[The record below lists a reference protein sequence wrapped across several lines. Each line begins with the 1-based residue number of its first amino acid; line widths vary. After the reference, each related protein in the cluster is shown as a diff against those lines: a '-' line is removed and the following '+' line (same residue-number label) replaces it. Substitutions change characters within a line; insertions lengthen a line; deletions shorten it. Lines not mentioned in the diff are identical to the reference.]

1 MEERLARIVI
11 GAIQGRSGKTTFTI
25 GLLRAMKNQG
35 YKVQPFK
42 KGPDYIDPSW
52 ATMASGVQS
61 RNLDMFMTT
70 EEKIRESLMAHSR
83 GAHLAVI
90 EGAMGLFD
98 GFDVQ
103 GSNSTAELAYI
114 TKSPVILVVN
124 GQRITRSVAA
134 IVQGVVHFN
143 PRITIGGV
151 ILNQVARA
159 RHENIMRSAIE
170 YYTDVQVLGALPKA
184 KEVEIPDRHLGLI
197 PAGERVALQNR
208 IDKLGQLVTDHVDL
222 KALMEVAS
230 TAQALEV
237 KEEKPIIVKTKEKIS
252 IGVVK
257 DEAFSFYYPEN
268 IEALEKM
275 GANVILINSIVD
287 TKLPEIQG
295 LYLGG
300 GFPEVWAKELSANNG
315 LREDIAQKI
324 EAGMP
329 VYAECGGLMY
339 LCESILVDGEDYPM
353 VGVFPAKVVME
364 KKPQGHGYAIQ
375 EATEA
380 NPFFKE
386 GTVLKGHEFHNSR
399 VILNPEAT
407 PVFGYQTKRGHGLL
421 KTNEA
426 IKDGL
431 VYKNTLATYHHYHA
445 MGEAPWAENFVDKAI
460 AWIDKKKLL

>member
-1 MEERLARIVI
+1 MEERLARVVI

-35 YKVQPFK
+35 YRVQPFK

-61 RNLDMFMTT
+61 RNLDMFMSSET
-70 EEKIRESLMAHSR
+70 KIRESLISHSHD
-83 GAHLAVI
+83 AHLAVI

-114 TKSPVILVVN
+114 TQSPVILIVN

-134 IVQGVVHFN
+134 LVQGVVNFD

-151 ILNQVARA
+151 VLYQVARA
-159 RHENIMRSAIE
+159 RHENIMRSALE
-170 YYTDVQVLGALPKA
+170 YYTDVKVLGALPKT

-208 IDKLGQLVTDHVDL
+208 IDKLGQLIQDHVDL
-222 KALMEVAS
+222 KALMAVAS
-230 TAQALEV
+230 TAQVLEIE
-237 KEEKPIIVKTKEKIS
+237 EEKPIVVKTNQS
-252 IGVVK
+252 VTIGVIK

-268 IEALEKM
+268 IEALESC
-275 GANVILINSIVD
+275 GANVVLISSIAD
-287 TKLPEIQG
+287 TKLPEEIHG

-300 GFPEVWAKELSANNG
+300 GFPEVWGKELSANAG
-315 LREDIAQKI
+315 LRRDIAKKI
-324 EAGMP
+324 EEGMP

-339 LCESILVDGEDYPM
+339 LCESLEVDGETYPM
-353 VGVFPAKVVME
+353 VGTFPAKVIME

-375 EATEA
+375 EATA
-380 NPFFKE
+380 DNPFFE
-386 GTVLKGHEFHNSR
+386 AGTLLKGHEFHNSR
-399 VILNPEAT
+399 VVLNKEAT
-407 PVFGYQTKRGHGLL
+407 PRFGYQTKRGHGLL
-421 KTNEA
+421 KEDEA

-445 MGEAPWAENFVDKAI
+445 MGEAPWAENFVHKAMAWKDK
-460 AWIDKKKLL
+460 